1 MIKRTLWGLAGLAA
15 VVAVAGVLWGDHLLL
30 RLMQQRVTD
39 TLSGTA
45 MSRFGDGLDVVL
57 CGAGSPI
64 PDPHRSGPCVAVI
77 ADGRIFIFDAGAAS
91 VRNLMARGIGPGR
104 IERVFLTHFHSDHI
118 DGLGELFMQRWAGGH
133 HDQPVPV
140 HGPEGVARVVDGF
153 NEAYALDA
161 GYRVAHH
168 GPEVIP
174 SGGAG
179 GIAVPFDS
187 PPDAAVEVVFE
198 GAGLVVTAVT
208 VAHPPIVP
216 AVAYRVDYRGRSVVI
231 SGDTVQSAA
240 LTRFARGA
248 DLLVHEALAP
258 QLVEVMTAG
267 ATQARVDHMAQI
279 TRDIHNYHATPVEAA
294 EVAAEADV
302 NHLLYYHIVPALPLR
317 RLEALFLAGVDE
329 VYHGGVTVGR
339 DGTWAHLPA
348 GVDVV
353 TVEQF

>member
-1 MIKRTLWGLAGLAA
+1 
-15 VVAVAGVLWGDHLLL
+15 V
-30 RLMQQRVTD
+30 
-39 TLSGTA
+39 
-45 MSRFGDGLDVVL
+45 
-57 CGAGSPI
+57 SP
-64 PDPHRSGPCVAVI
+64 P
-77 ADGRIFIFDAGAAS
+77 
-91 VRNLMARGIGPGR
+91 
-104 IERVFLTHFHSDHI
+104 
-118 DGLGELFMQRWAGGH
+118 
-133 HDQPVPV
+133 
-140 HGPEGVARVVDGF
+140 
-153 NEAYALDA
+153 
-161 GYRVAHH
+161 
-168 GPEVIP
+168 
-174 SGGAG
+174 GGAG

-231 SGDTVQSAA
+231 SGDTVKSAA